1 MEPPVDGSSIQIYH
15 YSKNLGAM
23 NMYVI
28 IKGKQ
33 ASVCSNG

>member
-1 MEPPVDGSSIQIYH
+1 MELPVDGSSIQINH

-33 ASVCSNG
+33 ASVCSND